1 MPDMPYVPRTQAAAL
16 YEPDPLAAKYVAI
29 ATRPRMEPLPPGGV
43 AAIPRIGSGAASYG
57 GLNNMSLGP
66 YYDPRTATL
75 RAPVVVAAGGAGAAD
90 CPDALPMGVS
100 TMRHGPAEYRPEDYV
115 VRPKTQFAA
124 HGKIDMDPIHATVY
138 DGCCVCFPCRINVYS
153 MTALLI
159 DIRNAYR
166 VRDMLEAEGVI
177 TVSPC
182 LRKSRP
188 LCACKVLGGP
198 CLYDGLLRFALAYE
212 DVPIIQ
218 VPNPAQQLH
227 MLDRLYVDNVLGSI
241 RTQVNA
247 NARMNYARAE
257 GPRAYLQD
265 FPVADDTEG
274 EATSEGLPCVLPGT
288 GVRVVASDS
297 LFTSRAL
304 TDPRSSA
311 RNRAALS
318 EATGL
323 PIGARPCIVLE
334 QTMVPAV
341 VEVERRGGQTSTRA
355 FVL

>member
-1 MPDMPYVPRTQAAAL
+1 MPDMPVVPARQAAAL
-16 YEPDPLAAKYVAI
+16 WAPDPLAEKYTAM
-29 ATRPRMEPLPPGGV
+29 AMRPRMEPLPPGGI
-43 AAIPRIGSGAASYG
+43 AAIPRIGSGAPSYG

-66 YYDPRTATL
+66 YFDPRTATL
-75 RAPVVVAAGGAGAAD
+75 RAPVVDSTPAGDPASTLPSGASF
-90 CPDALPMGVS
+90 L
-100 TMRHGPAEYRPEDYV
+100 RYGPAEYRPEDYV
-115 VRPKTQFAA
+115 QRPKTQFAA
-124 HGKIDMDPIHATVY
+124 HGKIDMIDPIPACVY
-138 DGCCVCFPCRINVYS
+138 DGCCVCFPCRINMYS

-159 DIRNAYR
+159 DVRNAYR

-177 TVSPC
+177 TVSEA
-182 LRKSRP
+182 LRASRP
-188 LCACKVLGGP
+188 LCACRVLGGP

-212 DVPIIQ
+212 DVPIVQ

-265 FPVADDTEG
+265 LPVADDSEDT
-274 EATSEGLPCVLPGT
+274 ASEGLPCVLPGT
-288 GVRVVASDS
+288 GVRVVPTDS
-297 LFTSRAL
+297 LFTTRAL

-318 EATGL
+318 AETGL
-323 PIGARPCIVLE
+323 PIGATPCIVSE
-334 QTMVPAV
+334 QILVPAV
-341 VEVERRGGQTSTRA
+341 VEIPGCGAKPSPPRA
-355 FVL
+355 FEL